1 MKNKK
6 TTLSDI
12 QAARNK
18 DGNKWEYKLISL
30 TSGWEKVTEPVNDL
44 VISKTWK
51 ADLVNHQKKIYLE
64 ATTHAKYEK
73 VSNIRIEAE
82 TYKYHYPNYKFVVGI
97 KSFGDDERKSDG
109 LCAVFDHLVQIK
121 NIDQVL
127 VGEEEVLKFMNK
139 PFYEQNMNNKTKGVI
154 MNNNTIVMDTILYG
168 AELGKSNA
176 VLKLVDIFSGKQPT
190 TSSSKSKG
198 IKEAMVRKREY
209 FMTNLDEGVLTE
221 PTQSICKVLTKMGK
235 TGDAVRDLNRF
246 FSSKEA
252 TMMMG
257 GGVKMIDKKVGNQPD
272 RYHFRLSDVEQYVPA
287 LLQ

>member
-12 QAARNK
+12 QAARNIE
-18 DGNKWEYKLISL
+18 GLRWERRLISL
-30 TSGWEKVTEPVNDL
+30 TSGWEKVTEPVDDL
-44 VISKTWK
+44 VISKTWT

-64 ATTHAKYEK
+64 ATTRAKYEK
-73 VSNIRIEAE
+73 VSNIRIEAR

-139 PFYEQNMNNKTKGVI
+139 PFYEQNINNKTKGVI

-198 IKEAMVRKREY
+198 TKEAMMRKREY

-252 TMMMG
+252 TMMMD
-257 GGVKMIDKKVGNQPD
+257 GGVKMIDTEVGNQPD
-272 RYHFRLSDVEQYVPA
+272 RYHFRLSDVEEYVPTI
-287 LLQ
+287 L